1 MSDARESRKLG
12 IAKLDGQVRRIDEHT
27 YIIKSQSGNGEYH
40 ITASEIGWNCSC
52 PDFVSRGQKCG
63 GLSSQDNLVYLYL
76 AETYKELVMSRR
88 YTAYLMS
95 LEGDKTQNLSI
106 HMLMILSL
114 KIKKYNKVV

>member
-12 IAKLDGQVRRIDEHT
+12 IAKLDGRVKRIDEHT

-40 ITASEIGWNCSC
+40 ITASEIDWNCSC
-52 PDFVSRGQKCG
+52 PDFVYRG

-106 HMLMILSL
+106 HMLMI
-114 KIKKYNKVV
+114 